1 MKTTLSQRNPKQLY
15 WLDTDCSEARV
26 TKSVFGSDQCLT
38 LQWFGL
44 QSYLFDTCCTCSSS
58 YCQSSALR
66 WCSPGYFGSEL
77 LASYLNLQV
86 LTFDKLQKLCL
97 GSYVCLRN
105 QLFAGLSSLQQL
117 NLFFKVYESC
127 ITAMRTSN
135 CLLLYASLQPTQ
147 YQLIICFRKVSN
159 KKGAKL
165 LI

>member
-1 MKTTLSQRNPKQLY
+1 MKTAQSLRNLKQLY

-26 TKSVFGSDQCLT
+26 TKSVFDSTQYLT

-44 QSYLFDTCCTCSSS
+44 QSYLFDICCICSSS

-77 LASYLNLQV
+77 QASYQNLQV

-105 QLFAGLSSLQQL
+105 QLFAELFSLQQL

-127 ITAMRTSN
+127 ITAMRKSN

-165 LI
+165 LL